1 MPAGHHND
9 VLKAPEVG
17 GAEDLIVPERA
28 NKRLFS
34 LLGLPDVF
42 PALYSIAQGRSNQS
56 QQDPSR
62 KAHQRDL
69 YLLQEGEGFQS
80 YQATP
85 SSFLFYRCIQP
96 DDERSIPWDKGGSSL
111 ESESSLSRLNTSWMN
126 R

>member
-1 MPAGHHND
+1 MPAGHHNN

-28 NKRLFS
+28 NKRLFP
-34 LLGLPDVF
+34 LLGLPDVL

-62 KAHQRDL
+62 KAHQNDL
-69 YLLQEGEGFQS
+69 YLLQEGKGFQS

-85 SSFLFYRCIQP
+85 SSFPFYRRVQA
-96 DDERSIPWDKGGSSL
+96 DDERSIPLPGLCIGSRH
-111 ESESSLSRLNTSWMN
+111 EATKAAA
-126 R
+126 

>member
-1 MPAGHHND
+1 MPAGHHNN
-9 VLKAPEVG
+9 VLKAPEMG
-17 GAEDLIVPERA
+17 SAEDLIVPERA

-34 LLGLPDVF
+34 LLSLPDVL

-62 KAHQRDL
+62 KAHQNDL
-69 YLLQEGEGFQS
+69 YLLQEGKGFQS

-85 SSFLFYRCIQP
+85 SSFLFYRRVQAE
-96 DDERSIPWDKGGSSL
+96 DERSIPLDKGGSSL
-111 ESESSLSRLNTSWMN
+111 ESESFLSRLNTSWMN